1 MSDFRQTQWL
11 ERAIL
16 DFSDDQLNTFV
27 AVVDG

>member
-16 DFSDDQLNTFV
+16 DISDDQLNTFV
-27 AVVDG
+27 AVVGR